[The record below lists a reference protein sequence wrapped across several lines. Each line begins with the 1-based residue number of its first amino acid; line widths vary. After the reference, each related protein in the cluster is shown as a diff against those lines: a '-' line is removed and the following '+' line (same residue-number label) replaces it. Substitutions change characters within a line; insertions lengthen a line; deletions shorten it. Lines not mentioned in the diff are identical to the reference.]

1 MNHRSWAKLNV
12 MLCTLGATWASGADL
27 NAVCAKRLLASPA
40 AEVRCLLG
48 MPVTVHGLGGGGAL
62 LTLGILGKVETAST
76 AKADVIFVLSSTS
89 RAYLHRILKVIMP
102 EIADERRARTVV
114 FRDE

>member
-1 MNHRSWAKLNV
+1 
-12 MLCTLGATWASGADL
+12 
-27 NAVCAKRLLASPA
+27 
-40 AEVRCLLG
+40 
-48 MPVTVHGLGGGGAL
+48 MPIAVHGIRRVGAL
-62 LTLGILGKVETAST
+62 LIFGVLSKVQPAST

-114 FRDE
+114 FKDE

>member
-27 NAVCAKRLLASPA
+27 NAVRAERLFAPTTT
-40 AEVRCLLG
+40 EVRRFLR
-48 MPVTVHGLGGGGAL
+48 MPIAVHGLGGGGAL
-62 LTLGILGKVETAST
+62 LTLGILGKVEPAST

-89 RAYLHRILKVIMP
+89 RANLHRLLKVIMP
-102 EIADERRARTVV
+102 EIAAERRGRTVV
-114 FRDE
+114 FKDE

>member
-48 MPVTVHGLGGGGAL
+48 MPIAVHGLGGGGAL
-62 LTLGILGKVETAST
+62 LTLGILGKVEPAST

-89 RAYLHRILKVIMP
+89 RANLHRLLKVIMP
-102 EIADERRARTVV
+102 EIAAER
-114 FRDE
+114 

>member
-48 MPVTVHGLGGGGAL
+48 MPITVPGIRRVGAL
-62 LTLGILGKVETAST
+62 LILGVLSKVQPAST
-76 AKADVIFVLSSTS
+76 AKTDVIFVLSSTS
-89 RAYLHRILKVIMP
+89 RANLHRLLKVIMP
-102 EIADERRARTVV
+102 EIAAERRGRTVV
-114 FRDE
+114 FKDE

>member
-1 MNHRSWAKLNV
+1 MNHSSWAKLNV

-48 MPVTVHGLGGGGAL
+48 MPITEHRLSGGWAVLMLGV
-62 LTLGILGKVETAST
+62 LGKVEPATTAE
-76 AKADVIFVLSSTS
+76 ADVIFVLASAS
-89 RAYLHRILKVIMP
+89 RANLHRLLKVIMP
-102 EIADERRARTVV
+102 EIAAERRGRTVV
-114 FRDE
+114 FKDE